1 MTAARP
7 GSTTGIGDRLR
18 AFGIIPVVEID
29 DADRALALAQALE
42 EGGLPIIEVT
52 FRTEAAADA
61 IRRIARGAPDI
72 YLIAGTITSTRQ
84 ADVALDAGADM
95 LVSPG
100 LNREVVE
107 HASKIGL
114 PMMPGVCTPSEVEAA
129 MSLGL
134 TAVKVFP
141 IEPIGGLRYLKAL
154 AAPYP
159 EMSWNPTGG
168 ITLES
173 LAGYLGVKSV
183 LACGGS
189 WVAPRNDV
197 AAGRYD
203 AITAR
208 AAAAVDLV
216 RGARA
221 SREGMR

>member
-1 MTAARP
+1 MTAAGP
-7 GSTTGIGDRLR
+7 GSTTGFNDRLR

-29 DADRALALAQALE
+29 DADHALALAQALE

-84 ADVALDAGADM
+84 ADVALDSGADM

-134 TAVKVFP
+134 TAVKLFP

-159 EMSWNPTGG
+159 AMSWNPTGG
-168 ITLES
+168 ITLEA

-189 WVAPRNDV
+189 WVAPRADV

-203 AITAR
+203 AIAAR

-216 RGARA
+216 RTARA
-221 SREGMR
+221 SREGMQ